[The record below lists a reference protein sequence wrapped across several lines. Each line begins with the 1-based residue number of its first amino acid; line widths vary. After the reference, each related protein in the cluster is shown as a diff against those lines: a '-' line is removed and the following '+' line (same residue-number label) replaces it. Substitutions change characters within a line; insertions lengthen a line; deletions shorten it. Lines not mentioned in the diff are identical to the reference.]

1 MCSRLPRYTGCRTSL
16 TSAKKPSNRTLGM
29 SRHFFAEEK
38 LITLS
43 TNWRRRRRTSSLPS
57 SRRCTFASFFLL
69 LHSQSFSRERGRDC
83 RKLREVSERD
93 DIERSWRDR
102 NSLLKMHTHTHT
114 YHMHKYR
121 LTTLLSRKS
130 LHS

>member
-1 MCSRLPRYTGCRTSL
+1 MDLRLALEQEVPFRFIF
-16 TSAKKPSNRTLGM
+16 PSFTF
-29 SRHFFAEEK
+29 SK
-38 LITLS
+38 LLEGE
-43 TNWRRRRRTSSLPS
+43 
-57 SRRCTFASFFLL
+57 
-69 LHSQSFSRERGRDC
+69 RERDC
-83 RKLREVSERD
+83 RKLREVSEGD